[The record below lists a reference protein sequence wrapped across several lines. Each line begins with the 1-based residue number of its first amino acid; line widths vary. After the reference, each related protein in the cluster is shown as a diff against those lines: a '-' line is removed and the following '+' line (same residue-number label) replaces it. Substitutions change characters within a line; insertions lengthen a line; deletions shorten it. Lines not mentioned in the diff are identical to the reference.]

1 MDNNN
6 PNQTSGTPKQSSLD
20 ESKPESGLKPE
31 TTPSAAEELNPA
43 NDLRSLDL
51 GESGQFAPG
60 GYYNQHGIRESERL
74 DLDEY
79 TATRTP
85 DEPKS

>member
-1 MDNNN
+1 MADDN
-6 PNQTSGTPKQSSLD
+6 PRKSTLG
-20 ESKPESGLKPE
+20 ESTADPELKPDA
-31 TTPSAAEELNPA
+31 TPNAAEELNPA
-43 NDLRSLDL
+43 NDKRTLDI

-60 GYYNQHGIRESERL
+60 GYYNQHGINESERL

-85 DEPKS
+85 DKEPNK

>member
-1 MDNNN
+1 MANDN
-6 PNQTSGTPKQSSLD
+6 PRQTSLEETD
-20 ESKPESGLKPE
+20 ADPELKPDA
-31 TTPSAAEELNPA
+31 TPNAAEEVNPA
-43 NDLRSLDL
+43 NDQRSLDI

-60 GYYNQHGIRESERL
+60 GYYNQHGITESERL

-85 DEPKS
+85 DDKTES

>member
-1 MDNNN
+1 MKENDYSEKQQERRWT
-6 PNQTSGTPKQSSLD
+6 PNTPG
-20 ESKPESGLKPE
+20 SKDALKNE
-31 TTPSAAEELNPA
+31 Q
-43 NDLRSLDL
+43 RSLDI

-60 GYYNQHGIRESERL
+60 GYYNQHGVAESERL

-85 DEPKS
+85 DDKTGS

>member
-1 MDNNN
+1 MADDN
-6 PNQTSGTPKQSSLD
+6 PRKTSVG
-20 ESKPESGLKPE
+20 ESATDPELKPDA
-31 TTPSAAEELNPA
+31 TPNAAEELNPA
-43 NDLRSLDL
+43 NDKRSLDI

-60 GYYNQHGIRESERL
+60 GYYNQHGINKSERL

-85 DEPKS
+85 DKE

>member
-1 MDNNN
+1 MVNDN
-6 PNQTSGTPKQSSLD
+6 PRKSSLGD
-20 ESKPESGLKPE
+20 EAADPDV
-31 TTPSAAEELNPA
+31 TPDTAPKAAEEVNLA
-43 NDLRSLDL
+43 NDQRSLDI

-60 GYYNQHGIRESERL
+60 GYYNQHGVKESERL

-85 DEPKS
+85 DKKGG